1 MKSFNYPLTVFLKD
15 PTEQNDLP
23 LSLNLIGEAE
33 TTSNVGGQD
42 EKSKLILALE
52 NNQWYPIE
60 FILNNYICTPL

>member
-15 PTEQNDLP
+15 STEQDILP

-33 TTSNVGGQD
+33 TTSIVNGQ
-42 EKSKLILALE
+42 EEMSKLVLALE

-60 FILNNYICTPL
+60 VIQNHYICTPL